1 MVTTV
6 LAFIVI
12 LGVLVF
18 VHELGHFAA
27 AKRAGIRVEE
37 FGMGFPPRV
46 ATLFE
51 RGGTKYTLNALPIGG
66 FVRML
71 GEEDPSHPD
80 SFAAQTPWERIQ
92 VLLAGPGMNVLLA
105 VLLFAVIAMI
115 GVPAGEPTGNV
126 EVVGVAEGS
135 PAAEAG
141 IERGDVVKYIANQRV
156 TGTQQLQGH
165 IERYLGSSVTVTVV
179 RDGQEIDLT
188 LTPREDPPAGE
199 GWVGIEIVDERRT
212 VSYGPIEAMWL
223 GIQRTV
229 QAFGLIFVGVSEM
242 IRGTTE
248 ADLAGPVGIAQ
259 VTGELARE
267 GELVSLINF
276 AAFLSINLAIINLLP
291 FPALDG
297 GRLIFI
303 VLELL
308 RGGKRIDPKKEGLV
322 HLIGMVVLLSLM
334 LFITYFDV
342 LRIFSGESVLR

>member
-1 MVTTV
+1 MITTIIS
-6 LAFIVI
+6 FIVI
-12 LGVLVF
+12 LGLLVF
-18 VHELGHFAA
+18 VHELGHFIA

-46 ATLFE
+46 TTLFE

-71 GEEDPSHPD
+71 GEEDPSHPE
-80 SFAAQTPWERIQ
+80 SFAAQSQWDRIK
-92 VLLAGPGMNVLLA
+92 VLLAGPGMNVVLA
-105 VLLFAVIAMI
+105 VLLFAVIGMI
-115 GVPAGEPTGNV
+115 GVPAGEPTGDV
-126 EVVGVAEGS
+126 EVVGIAEAS
-135 PAAEAG
+135 PAADAG

-156 TGTQQLQGH
+156 TSTQQLQGL
-165 IERYLGSSVTVTVV
+165 IERYLGKSVTVTVIRNGEEV
-179 RDGQEIDLT
+179 DLT
-188 LTPREDPPAGE
+188 LTPRENPPEGQ
-199 GWVGIEIVDERRT
+199 GWVGIEIVDQRETIR
-212 VSYGPIEAMWL
+212 YGPFQALWL
-223 GIQRTV
+223 GVQRTF
-229 QAFGLIFVGVSEM
+229 QAFGLLFVGVAEM
-242 IRGTTE
+242 IRGTAQ

-297 GRLIFI
+297 GRLIFV
-303 VLELL
+303 VLELV

-342 LRIFSGESVLR
+342 LRVFSGESILR

>member
-1 MVTTV
+1 MLTTIIS
-6 LAFIVI
+6 FIVI
-12 LGVLVF
+12 LGLLVF
-18 VHELGHFAA
+18 VHELGHFIA

-37 FGMGFPPRV
+37 FGMGFPPRIT
-46 ATLFE
+46 TLFE

-71 GEEDPSHPD
+71 GEEDPSHPE
-80 SFAAQTPWERIQ
+80 SFAAQSPWNRIK

-105 VLLFAVIAMI
+105 ILLFAVIAMI
-115 GVPAGEPTGNV
+115 GVQAGEPTGNV
-126 EVVGVAEGS
+126 EVVGIAESS

-141 IERGDVVKYIANQRV
+141 IERGDIVKYIANQRV
-156 TGTQQLQGH
+156 TSTEQLQGF
-165 IERYLGSSVTVTVV
+165 IERYLGKSVTVTVV
-179 RDGQEIDLT
+179 RNGEEIDLT
-188 LTPREDPPAGE
+188 LTPREDPPEGQ
-199 GWVGIEIVDERRT
+199 GWVGIEIVDQRET
-212 VSYGPIEAMWL
+212 VRYGPLQAMWL
-223 GIQRTV
+223 GMKRTF
-229 QAFGLIFVGVSEM
+229 QAFGLLFMGVAEM

-276 AAFLSINLAIINLLP
+276 SAFLSINLAIINLLP

-297 GRLIFI
+297 GRLIFV
-303 VLELL
+303 VLELV